1 MQTIYSFSELRS
13 VRASMHGSFGLI
25 PTMGALHVG
34 HASLVER
41 ARQECNYIG
50 ASIFVNPAQFGVG
63 EDFGKYPR
71 TLEHD
76 LALLESLGTDIVFIP
91 SVETIYPP
99 GYQTWV
105 DVANVTAPLEGK
117 CRPEHFRGVTTV
129 VAKLLNAFTPSKA
142 YFGQKDAQQ
151 VVVLKRMV
159 RDLNFSVELMVCPT
173 VREVDGLAVSS
184 RNAYLLPAERQA
196 ATILHRALCAAKE
209 KYDGGE
215 RNAEMLR
222 AAMQSMLKKEPLAL
236 AQYVSAADP
245 ETLGELDRIEKGVLL
260 SLAVRIGKTRL
271 IDNFLV
277 GDQ

>member
-1 MQTIYSFSELRS
+1 MQTIYSFSELRA
-13 VRASMHGSFGLI
+13 VRASMRGSFGLI

-50 ASIFVNPAQFGVG
+50 TSIFVNPTQFGVG

-71 TLEHD
+71 TLEKD
-76 LALLESLGTDIVFIP
+76 LVLLESLGADIVFAP
-91 SVETIYPP
+91 RVDAIYPP

-105 DVANVTAPLEGK
+105 DVADVTAPLEGK
-117 CRPEHFRGVTTV
+117 YRPGHFRGVTTV

-159 RDLNFSVELMVCPT
+159 RDLSFPVELMVCPT
-173 VREVDGLAVSS
+173 VREADGLAMSS

-196 ATILHRALCAAKE
+196 ATVLYRSLCAAKE

-215 RNAEMLR
+215 RNGEMLR
-222 AAMQSMLKKEPLAL
+222 AAMQSMLDREPLA
-236 AQYVSAADP
+236 ATQYVSAADP
-245 ETLGELDRIEKGVLL
+245 ETLGELDRIEKSVLL
-260 SLAVRIGKTRL
+260 SLAVQIGKTRL
-271 IDNFLV
+271 IDNFLI